1 MRFSLKLFSII
12 SEKVI
17 KNVFR
22 WKRKQINKNE
32 QFSNFWE
39 NQLYRKAIAF
49 DKIGGN
55 YALSANS
62 IKICLLGYFC
72 MQNSY
77 LQWKQFQILRF
88 SWKMQKNRK
97 KKIEKWLVLA
107 ISDNFLRF
115 SLKLLSRISEKVIK
129 YVFRWK
135 RRQIKQ
141 NKKFSNFWEIQFYYK
156 AIAFDKIGGNYVLS
170 ANSINICLLGYFCM
184 QNSYLR
190 WKQFKILRFS
200 WKMQKNRKRK
210 MISFGN
216 FC

>member
-1 MRFSLKLFSII
+1 MISFGNFCYFLRFSLKLFSII

-22 WKRKQINKNE
+22 WKRRQINKNE

-77 LQWKQFQILRF
+77 LQWKLQ
-88 SWKMQKNRK
+88 WKSYDFREKCKKKK
-97 KKIEKWLVLA
+97 KKIEKWLVLV
-107 ISDNFLRF
+107 ISVNFLRI
-115 SLKLLSRISEKVIK
+115 SLKLLSRISEKVRK
-129 YVFRWK
+129 YV
-135 RRQIKQ
+135 
-141 NKKFSNFWEIQFYYK
+141 
-156 AIAFDKIGGNYVLS
+156 L
-170 ANSINICLLGYFCM
+170 
-184 QNSYLR
+184 
-190 WKQFKILRFS
+190 
-200 WKMQKNRKRK
+200 
-210 MISFGN
+210 
-216 FC
+216 